1 MSFNESDLENLTL
14 NLLEEIGYKSIHGP
28 DISPDSELPERKDY
42 REVILLQRLK
52 NALERINTRVPSS
65 ILDAAAEKLMKTTSP
80 SIIES
85 NQQFHRLL
93 VEGIDVERRRDDG
106 TIAYEKAYPID
117 FSNPLNNEF
126 IAVNQYSIKG
136 EDQTKRPDII
146 LFINGLPLVVM
157 ELKNP
162 NDEKTDIW
170 SAFRQIQNYKKYI
183 PLLFQYN
190 AFTIIS
196 DGLNARIGTVSS
208 DKERF
213 MLWRTIEGITDKHE
227 DKLCIETLIRGVA
240 DKKRILDIIQ
250 NFIVFEENSRG
261 EKIKKMAAYHQ
272 YYATNKAIITTLK
285 ATGID
290 GDKRAGVVWHT
301 QGSGKSLTMVFYA
314 GKIIQNP
321 EMKNPTIVV
330 ITDRNDLDDQ
340 LFATFSSCHE
350 LLRQRPQQASSR
362 KELTELLKRASG
374 GVIFTTVGKVFPEED
389 ARTYPMLS
397 DRHNIVVITDEA
409 HRSQYN
415 FIDGFAR
422 HLRDALPNASYIGFT
437 GTPIELDD
445 RNTRIVFGD
454 YIDIYDIQQAV
465 EDEATVPIYYESRLA
480 HITLPDD
487 AKLLLDKEFEEISEN
502 EEAEVQDRL
511 KHKWAALEALVGS
524 EKRIQ
529 LIAKDI
535 VNHYEK
541 KQEVIE
547 GKAMIVCM
555 SRRICVELYNEIVK
569 IKPEWAE
576 GNDSEKLIN
585 IIMTGS
591 ASDPLEW
598 SDHFLSKKG
607 KEEFANKFKDP
618 SDPFKIAIVRDMWLT
633 GFDAPSLHTM
643 YVDKPMRG
651 HSLMQS
657 IARVNRVYK
666 DKPGGLIVDYI
677 GLAEELKK
685 ALRTYSQSGGKGST
699 TYDQDK
705 AVDKMLEEYEKCR
718 SIFHGYDYSWWIE
731 SSKKEKLLGLPK
743 VLDFIYGVKD
753 GEKRFVDATNT
764 LSKAFSLSV
773 PREEAL
779 EIQDDVGFF
788 QTVKVALQK
797 IKGGVN
803 VPTDVD
809 FAIRQIISSAI
820 SSDQVVDIFQAVGLD
835 KPDLSILS
843 DEFLAKVQ
851 ELPQK
856 NLSAMMLERLLKEEI
871 RTRSRNNL
879 TESRKFSIMLE
890 ESITKYEKRAYDTVE
905 FINALI
911 QLAKE
916 LKEAELRGEKLNL
929 SIEELAF
936 YDALETNDS
945 AVKILGD
952 EVLRNLAVEIAETV
966 RTNKSIDWA
975 MRESARAKMR
985 VVIKRVLRANGYP
998 PDQEKKAVEIII
1010 EQAELGLS

>member
-1 MSFNESDLENLTL
+1 MSFNESDLEDFTL
-14 NLLEEIGYKSIHGP
+14 KLLEEVGYKSIHGP
-28 DISPDSELPERKDY
+28 DIDPESEYPERKDY
-42 REVILLQRLK
+42 RETILLQRLK
-52 NALERINTRVPSS
+52 DALERINPSISSS
-65 ILDAAAEKLMKTTSP
+65 ILDAAAEKLMRTTSP
-80 SIIES
+80 SLIES

-93 VEGIDVERRRDDG
+93 IEGIDVERRRDDG
-106 TIAYEKAYPID
+106 TIAYEKTYPID

-136 EDQTKRPDII
+136 DERTRRPDIV
-146 LFINGLPLVVM
+146 LFINGLPLVVI

-162 NDEKTDIW
+162 NNERTDIW
-170 SAFRQIQNYKKYI
+170 SAFNQIENYKKDI
-183 PLLFQYN
+183 PSLFQYN
-190 AFTIIS
+190 AFIILS

-213 MLWRTIEGITDKHE
+213 MHWRTIEGITDKHT
-227 DKLCIETLIRGVA
+227 DKMSIEILIRGVV
-240 DKKRILDIIQ
+240 DKKRILDLIR

-261 EKIKKMAAYHQ
+261 KKIKKMAAYHQ
-272 YYATNKAIITTLK
+272 YYATNKAITTTLD
-285 ATGID
+285 ATSID
-290 GDKRAGVVWHT
+290 GDRRAGVVWHT

-314 GKIIQNP
+314 GKIIQHP
-321 EMKNPTIVV
+321 EMRNPTLVV
-330 ITDRNDLDDQ
+330 VTDRNDLDDQ
-340 LFATFSSCHE
+340 LFSTFSSCHE
-350 LLRQRPQQASSR
+350 LLRQTPQQASSR

-389 ARTYPMLS
+389 TRQYPMLS
-397 DRHNIVVITDEA
+397 DRRNIIVITDEA

-422 HLRDALPNASYIGFT
+422 HLRDAMPNASYIGFT
-437 GTPIELDD
+437 GTPIELTD
-445 RNTRIVFGD
+445 RNTRSVFGE

-465 EDEATVPIYYESRLA
+465 DDQATVPIYYESRLA
-480 HITLPDD
+480 HIELPDD
-487 AKLLLDKEFEEISEN
+487 AKLLLDQEFEEVSEN
-502 EEAEVQDRL
+502 EEVEIQEKL

-524 EKRIQ
+524 EGRIR
-529 LIAKDI
+529 LIANDI

-541 KQEVIE
+541 KQEAIE

-569 IKPEWAE
+569 IRPAWAE
-576 GNDSEKLIN
+576 GSNLEKQIN

-591 ASDPLEW
+591 AADPVEW
-598 SDHFLSKKG
+598 NDHFLSKKG
-607 KEEFANKFKDP
+607 KEELANRFKDP
-618 SDPFKIAIVRDMWLT
+618 SDPFKIVIVRDMWLT
-633 GFDAPSLHTM
+633 GFDAPCLHTM

-666 DKPGGLIVDYI
+666 DKQGGLVVDYI
-677 GLAEELKK
+677 GLANELKK
-685 ALRTYSQSGGKGST
+685 ALRTYIQSGGKGLT
-699 TYDQDK
+699 TQDLDK
-705 AVDKMLEEYEKCR
+705 VVDKMIEGYDICR
-718 SIFHGYDYSWWIE
+718 GILHNYDYSWWKE
-731 SSKKEKLLGLPK
+731 ASKERKLMGLPN
-743 VLDFIYGVKD
+743 VLNFIYSLKD
-753 GEKRFVDATNT
+753 GQKRFVNATNA
-764 LSKAFSLSV
+764 LSKAFSLAV

-779 EIQDDVGFF
+779 EIKDDVGFF

-797 IKGGVN
+797 ITGSAN
-803 VPTDVD
+803 TSTNED

-820 SSDQVVDIFQAVGLD
+820 VSDEIVDIFQTLGLN

-851 ELPQK
+851 EIPQK
-856 NLSAMMLERLLKEEI
+856 NLSAMMLEQLLYKEI
-871 RTRSRNNL
+871 RARSRNNL
-879 TESRKFSIMLE
+879 TESRKFSTMLE

-905 FINALI
+905 FITALI

-916 LKEAELRGEKLNL
+916 LREAERRGEKLNL

-952 EVLRNLAVEIAETV
+952 EVLRNLAIEIAENV
-966 RTNKSIDWA
+966 KKNKSIDWV
-975 MRESARAKMR
+975 MREPARAKMR
-985 VVIKRVLRANGYP
+985 VAIKRVLRKNGYP
-998 PDQEKKAVEIII
+998 PDQQEKAIQTII